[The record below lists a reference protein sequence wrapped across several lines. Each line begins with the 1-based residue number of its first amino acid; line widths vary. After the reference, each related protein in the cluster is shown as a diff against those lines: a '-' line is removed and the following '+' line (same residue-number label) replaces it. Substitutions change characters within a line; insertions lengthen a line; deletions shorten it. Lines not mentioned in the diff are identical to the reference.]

1 MTALP
6 LACVAV
12 LITQVVTTP
21 AQVRDVTGAGA
32 AAGSV
37 RLQGLVVTPGDDPRP
52 VRRAIVTVTGEGIKD
67 GRSVVTDDHG
77 GFVFAGLP
85 AGRLMVTATKAA
97 HLPAAYGAL
106 QPGRPGVALHM
117 RAGESRDDVRIVMAR
132 AAAITGIVR
141 FDSGE
146 PAAGIDV
153 VAFRLPPPG
162 QNSHLLPVASG
173 VSDDRGV
180 YRIYDLAP
188 GEYVVVSGTRRV
200 GSGPGDAEAWS
211 ARQIDEILRSLEQP
225 GAVAPATEP
234 EGRFAYAPVYFPESS
249 SPDGAVPIRLKAGDE
264 RTGVDFT
271 VRLTRMATLEGV
283 LLGDS
288 EAVSKAQFFFNAT
301 GTRLQPL
308 LGITPVYSS
317 RVTPAGRVFTYVGV
331 PPGSYSVTAHVPG
344 APGQDAQ
351 FARTQIVVTGQD
363 VRDLAMSLQPAFRM
377 TGRLVFAGTT
387 QPPPENLGAV
397 SLRTT
402 AANGVGQAASG
413 STRMGNPLVPQ
424 ATIDG
429 ESRFRIAGL
438 LPETYT
444 LSVTVPGAPGWWLR
458 SAMVGGRDVL
468 DVPFE
473 VTGDLTDA
481 VLTFSDVRTQLSGRI
496 TTQAGAPGDSLFIA
510 VFPAD
515 RSLWRAQSRRITSA
529 RADTDGRWAIAG
541 LPPGD
546 YLVVALTDLA
556 PGELWDVA
564 LLEQLVAAGVAVSL
578 KDGEQKTQDL
588 TIGKAPQSSI
598 LN

>member
-1 MTALP
+1 MTP
-6 LACVAV
+6 LRLVCVAV
-12 LITQVVTTP
+12 LLIAQALVTT
-21 AQVRDVTGAGA
+21 AQVRDVTGSGP

-37 RLQGLVVTPGDDPRP
+37 RLQGRVVTPGDDPRP
-52 VRRAIVTVTGEGIKD
+52 VRRAIVTVTGDGIKD
-67 GRSVVTDDHG
+67 GRSVVTDDQG
-77 GFVFAGLP
+77 GFAFAGLP

-97 HLPAAYGAL
+97 HLSTAYGAL
-106 QPGRPGVALHM
+106 QPGRPGVAIQV
-117 RAGESRDDVRIVMAR
+117 RAGEQRTDVTLVMAR

-141 FDSGE
+141 YDAGE

-153 VAFRLPPPG
+153 VAFRLPAPG

-180 YRIYDLAP
+180 YRIYGLAP

-200 GSGPGDAEAWS
+200 GSGLGDAEAWS

-225 GAVAPATEP
+225 GTAAPPAEP
-234 EGRFAYAPVYFPESS
+234 EGRFAYAPVYFPQSS
-249 SPDGAVPIRLKAGDE
+249 SPDAAVPMRVKTGDE

-271 VRLTRMATLEGV
+271 VGLTRMATLEGV

-288 EAVSKAQFFFNAT
+288 GAVSKAQFFFNAT

-317 RVTPAGRVFTYVGV
+317 RAAPAGRVFTYTGV

-344 APGQDAQ
+344 APGENAQ
-351 FARTQIVVTGQD
+351 FARAQVVVTGQD
-363 VRDLAMSLQPAFRM
+363 VRDLAMSLQPAFRV

-387 QPPPENLGAV
+387 LSPPANLGAV

-402 AANGVGQAASG
+402 AANGVGQSAAG
-413 STRMGNPLVPQ
+413 TTRMGNPLVPQ
-424 ATIDG
+424 ATIGNDA
-429 ESRFRIAGL
+429 RFQIDGL

-444 LSVTVPGAPGWWLR
+444 LSVTIPGAPGWWLR

-468 DVPFE
+468 DSAFD
-473 VTGDLTDA
+473 VTGDISDA
-481 VLTFSDVRTQLSGRI
+481 VLTFSDARTQLSGRI
-496 TTQAGAPGDSLFIA
+496 STQAGAPGDSLYIA
-510 VFPAD
+510 AFPAD
-515 RSLWRAQSRRITSA
+515 RSLWRPQSRRIASA
-529 RADTDGRWAIAG
+529 RADTDGRWVITG

-546 YLVVALTDLA
+546 YVVVALTDLA
-556 PGELWDVA
+556 PGELWDMS
-564 LLEQLVAAGVAVSL
+564 LLEQLLPSGIAVSL
-578 KDGEQKTQDL
+578 TDGEHRTQDL
-588 TIGKAPQSSI
+588 TINKNH